1 MKLYEEYQKLF
12 EIYLSI
18 CRKKEPDSMESEELR
33 YCCEVCKIFS
43 HELMGMLILM
53 ERCGEI
59 TEDIESR
66 EEDRIREAFSTIEL
80 YDAYIEPGELMVFVD
95 C

>member
-1 MKLYEEYQKLF
+1 MKPFKEYQKLF

-18 CRKKEPDSMESEELR
+18 CREKEPVSMESEELR